1 MAAVVRTGLCAGRG
15 CSLVRCTGIP
25 GAPPAIRVSVLPLHL
40 TVLRT
45 SPARY
50 ATHLAMPTPA
60 QHANSHSL
68 AALQLPLTA
77 ALPTARYR
85 YATHLVRRLLCIAAG
100 RDVLPP
106 KKQRDRGGAAPG
118 QDGAPANGPAK
129 GKGGPAKAHGLGAK
143 LGPGAGASAAEQ
155 PPAAFPS
162 LLQPLLDALM
172 AASGEH
178 MAVLATNM
186 YSSPFLQAAVS
197 ACAGDW
203 QVRRMTPCLL

>member
-1 MAAVVRTGLCAGRG
+1 M
-15 CSLVRCTGIP
+15 
-25 GAPPAIRVSVLPLHL
+25 
-40 TVLRT
+40 
-45 SPARY
+45 
-50 ATHLAMPTPA
+50 
-60 QHANSHSL
+60 
-68 AALQLPLTA
+68 
-77 ALPTARYR
+77 
-85 YATHLVRRLLCIAAG
+85 RRLLCIAAG

-106 KKQRDRGGAAPG
+106 KKQRERGGVAPG
-118 QDGAPANGPAK
+118 QDGAPANTK

-155 PPAAFPS
+155 PPAAFPG

-186 YSSPFLQAAVS
+186 YSGPFLQAAVN

-203 QVRRMTPCLL
+203 QVRSVLWWRCCSCHSVWL